1 MSNTKLIGG
10 RRVRWDDE
18 RATEAYA
25 RGWWVHGTLADS
37 LAEAAQRAPQR
48 IVLIDGECRVDCQ
61 SLYEQAAT
69 LAQAL
74 LARMPTGSVV
84 SFMLPNWH
92 EATVIYLAATMAGM
106 VVNPILPSLRDRE
119 LLFILNDANVR
130 MIFVPSVFG
139 RHDYASMLTR
149 VIAQMDS
156 PPEVVVVRDEAPA
169 RHTSFL
175 SLLHRPPPAAG
186 LPTLDPDAVSMILYT
201 SGTTGRPKG
210 VLHSHNSMHALIC
223 QLRDHWQVRPG
234 DRFLV
239 PSPIAH
245 IGGSIYAFEC
255 PLLLGASAVLMDR
268 WNADEAVQLIRSK
281 HCTTIS
287 AATPF
292 LEQILAAAER
302 AGTIVD
308 EVRAVPQRNI
318 VFAPGPHLVAA
329 YRLHNGI
336 EPGVL

>member
-69 LAQAL
+69 LAQAM
-74 LARMPTGSVV
+74 LARIPTGSVV

-92 EATVIYLAATMAGM
+92 EATVIYLAATMGGL

-119 LLFILNDANVR
+119 LLFILNDANAR

-156 PPEVVVVRDEAPA
+156 PPEVIVVRDGPALPEAKSPTA
-169 RHTSFL
+169 E
-175 SLLHRPPPAAG
+175 
-186 LPTLDPDAVSMILYT
+186 LPTLDPDAVRMVLYT
-201 SGTTGRPKG
+201 SGTSGQPKG
-210 VLHSHNSMHALIC
+210 VLHSHNSMHAL
-223 QLRDHWQVRPG
+223 
-234 DRFLV
+234 
-239 PSPIAH
+239 
-245 IGGSIYAFEC
+245 
-255 PLLLGASAVLMDR
+255 
-268 WNADEAVQLIRSK
+268 
-281 HCTTIS
+281 
-287 AATPF
+287 
-292 LEQILAAAER
+292 
-302 AGTIVD
+302 
-308 EVRAVPQRNI
+308 
-318 VFAPGPHLVAA
+318 
-329 YRLHNGI
+329 
-336 EPGVL
+336 